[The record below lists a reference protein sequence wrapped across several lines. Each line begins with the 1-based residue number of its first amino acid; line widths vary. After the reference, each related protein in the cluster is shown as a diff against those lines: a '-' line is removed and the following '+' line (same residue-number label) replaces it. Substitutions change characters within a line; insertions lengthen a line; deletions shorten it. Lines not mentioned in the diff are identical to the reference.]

1 MVEISIILITYNHE
15 DYITQ
20 AIDSILN
27 QDIQK
32 KRCELIIA
40 EDFSSD
46 QTRLLIDNY
55 DFSSFSKCIK
65 LYRKRNIG
73 LVENLAEAISLAQ
86 GKYIAMISGDD
97 YWNNPKKL
105 SHQKEILDTNED
117 CQIVYT
123 AVEILKNG
131 TLSRT
136 NQSHIKTK
144 STIADVEN
152 LFNFPFSINAST
164 VMVRN
169 LQMSEY
175 IKLLLE
181 ARFEDIAL
189 YFFSLNLGA
198 AYFIKTVCSVYRVH
212 KKSMW
217 RSYNENVQL
226 LLKIENLLLINK
238 MLYED
243 KLFNKIAENLSS
255 VRMVNTSKAPTT
267 RRLSKKI
274 IKIINFLF
282 SKLINQ
288 T

>member
-27 QDIQK
+27 QNIQK

-73 LVENLAEAISLAQ
+73 LVENLAEAISLSQ

-97 YWNNPKKL
+97 YWNNPEKL

-131 TLSRT
+131 TFST
-136 NQSHIKTK
+136 PNQSHIKTK
-144 STIADVEN
+144 STISDIEN
-152 LFNFPFSINAST
+152 LFDFPFGINAST

-175 IKLLLE
+175 IKVLRE
-181 ARFEDIAL
+181 SRFEDVAIYL
-189 YFFSLNLGA
+189 FSLSQGA
-198 AYFIKTVCSVYRVH
+198 AYFFKTICAVYRIH
-212 KKSMW
+212 KKGMW
-217 RSYNENVQL
+217 RSYNEDVQL
-226 LLKIENLLLINK
+226 LLKIENLLTINK
-238 MLYED
+238 ILYDD
-243 KLFNKIAENLSS
+243 KLFDRIAKDLSDTRLIQTPKISGRQSL
-255 VRMVNTSKAPTT
+255 R
-267 RRLSKKI
+267 KKI
-274 IKIINFLF
+274 YRIINFLF
-282 SKLINQ
+282 K
-288 T
+288 